1 MHLTILRSKELFR
14 SYVRKV
20 MLAIKQCHAF
30 LYSTAVLCG
39 PLGFEDFM
47 RPDWMEMV
55 LSWPDKRLGCFKTNP
70 YKALSYLLNQSAK
83 EDKLKEE
90 LSKGKNPLHKQKV
103 QHRPER

>member
-1 MHLTILRSKELFR
+1 
-14 SYVRKV
+14 
-20 MLAIKQCHAF
+20 
-30 LYSTAVLCG
+30 
-39 PLGFEDFM
+39 
-47 RPDWMEMV
+47 MEMV